1 MNDSKK
7 LLQNW
12 IEAFQRRDVDA
23 VVACYAD
30 DAVNFQ
36 VSAGEPAV
44 GIEQIRRDTEEFFR
58 GFPDAWSRVDNLIGD
73 GDWAAWEWFG
83 GGTFAGEFYGNR
95 PTGKNFELRGCGFF
109 NFRDGKIIYQRGYWD
124 KLSWFKQVGLPI
136 E

>member
-1 MNDSKK
+1 MSNPKQ

-12 IEAFQRRDVDA
+12 INAFQCWDTDA
-23 VVACYAD
+23 VVSCYAD

-36 VSAGEPAV
+36 VAAGEPAV
-44 GIEQIRRDTEEFFR
+44 GVEQIRIDTAEFFQ
-58 GFPDAWSRVDNLIGD
+58 GFPDAWSNVENLIGD

-83 GGTFAGEFYGNR
+83 GGTFTGEFYGNQ
-95 PTGKNFELRGCGFF
+95 PTGKTFEIRGCGFF
-109 NFRDGKIIYQRGYWD
+109 NFRDGKIVYQRGYWD